1 VPMIEAYLGHK
12 LENIIEDELNNLRS
26 IYTSIKDGHAKRE
39 DYFTLTSR
47 KPEQSVPA
55 DDDNVSFDDQPEDKP
70 KLKKKAKVKT
80 DTAMEHADLVAK
92 FLEVIQGNEEA
103 VEAYCIESGWFE
115 AGAGWADLSDKHLR
129 AVLSQPE
136 AFLQSIK

>member
-1 VPMIEAYLGHK
+1 
-12 LENIIEDELNNLRS
+12 
-26 IYTSIKDGHAKRE
+26 
-39 DYFTLTSR
+39 
-47 KPEQSVPA
+47 
-55 DDDNVSFDDQPEDKP
+55 
-70 KLKKKAKVKT
+70 
-80 DTAMEHADLVAK
+80 MEHADLVAK